1 MSSIGEGMNE
11 GLALECTVYKEAF
24 LLKITKL
31 ANIDLYNCRDI
42 SELCDEKNLEM
53 ITNWIIDMSLVKYID
68 SSGIGIL
75 IRQAGIINP
84 SGKKIYIL
92 NPKSSISHIF
102 SMKGF
107 SKWFS
112 IETNLEEIKI

>member
-11 GLALECTVYKEAF
+11 SLALDCSFYKQAF
-24 LLKITKL
+24 LLKIAKP

-42 SELCDEKNLEM
+42 STLFDEKNSEKV
-53 ITNWIIDMSLVKYID
+53 TNWILDLSLVKYID

-75 IRQAGIINP
+75 IRQAGIIQP
-84 SGKKIYIL
+84 KGFKIFIL
-92 NPKSSISHIF
+92 NPKPSTSHIF
-102 SMKGF
+102 SMAGF

-112 IETNLEEIKI
+112 IETNLEEIKV